1 MIRIMNQ
8 KLMFSCF
15 SFIIFKPLSSKRL
28 LMNGIRNFGIVNFLM
43 IVTVGQVLMINEY
56 NCQDCEVK
64 RQSKNNYTLIVI
76 MPPPPLPYRHRTLG
90 LDL

>member
-1 MIRIMNQ
+1 M
-8 KLMFSCF
+8 
-15 SFIIFKPLSSKRL
+15 FKPLSSKRL
-28 LMNGIRNFGIVNFLM
+28 LMNGIRNFGIVNLSM

-76 MPPPPLPYRHRTLG
+76 MPPPPTYTTHYRP
-90 LDL
+90 